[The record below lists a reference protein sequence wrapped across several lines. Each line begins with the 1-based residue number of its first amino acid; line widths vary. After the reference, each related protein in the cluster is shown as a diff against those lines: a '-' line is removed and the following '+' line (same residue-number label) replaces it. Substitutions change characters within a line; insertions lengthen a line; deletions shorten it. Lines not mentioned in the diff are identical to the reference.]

1 MDFWVVEFTRK
12 QVMFPVFIKTTRAG
26 GREYI
31 KLVESYKEK
40 GVTRHRVLFNF
51 GRADLIKRDESFLR
65 IVKRL
70 CEIAEIPLANSNE
83 SSAKTAV
90 FDDCSEATLYN
101 YGYLAYLKLWETLGI
116 RGCLEEVQSLTKIS
130 YSLPDIVFLMAVQHL
145 LEPRSKL
152 STYENKHKY
161 FNLPEISLHHMYRA
175 LDKLADQKEYIETVL
190 FQYNYIRLNK
200 TVDVVFY
207 DVTTISFES
216 VIADDLRN
224 FGFSKECKFNE
235 VQVVM
240 GMLIDS
246 NGIPVGYEL
255 FPGNTFDGKTMV
267 KALENIKKRFGINR
281 VIIVADRGINSK
293 QNLTLIKEAGYEY
306 IVASKIRQMGA
317 KMQEKILSPIGFIS
331 LGDDL
336 GAEQGFRYKTIEY
349 ENVFTDSENVKHFL
363 YENLVITYSPK
374 RAKKD
379 ASDRARLVEKAEKLL
394 EDPEKINALNKRG
407 GKKYINRTNPKKA
420 ETWKLDADKIE
431 KDAKF
436 DGYYGIQS
444 SAKNLSALEVVDA
457 YSMLWKIEESFRI
470 MKSTL
475 EVQPVF
481 HWNENR
487 IKGHFV
493 VCFLAFLM
501 ERNMEQLLVSY
512 SDDKISVSP
521 LKIREALTSMQL
533 AAVTSSGQNF
543 LIKTKSKPLSKKI
556 FKNLQIPIPANITP
570 HDNILELYKDFYE
583 HKPVQLSLL

>member
-1 MDFWVVEFTRK
+1 
-12 QVMFPVFIKTTRAG
+12 VFIKTTRAS

-51 GRADLIKRDESFLR
+51 GRADLIRRDESFLR

-70 CEIAEIPLANSNE
+70 CEVAEIPLANGGETVAE
-83 SSAKTAV
+83 SGV
-90 FDDCSEATLYN
+90 FDDCSEAALYN

-116 RGCLEEVQSLTKIS
+116 RGCLEEAQSLTKIS

-175 LDKLADQKEYIETVL
+175 LDKLADQKEHIETGL

-224 FGFSKECKFNE
+224 FGFSKECRFNE

-255 FPGNTFDGKTMV
+255 FPGNTFDGKTIV
-267 KALENIKKRFGINR
+267 KALENIKKRFGISR

-306 IVASKIRQMGA
+306 IVASKIRGMCA
-317 KMQEKILSPIGFIS
+317 KMQEKILAPDGFVP
-331 LGDDL
+331 LGDGS
-336 GAEQGFRYKTIEY
+336 GAEQGFLYKTIEY
-349 ENVFTDSENVKHFL
+349 ENVYTDSENAKHFL
-363 YENLVITYSPK
+363 SENLVITYSPK

-394 EDPEKINALNKRG
+394 KDPEKINALNKRG
-407 GKKYINRTNPKKA
+407 GKKYINRANPKKE

-431 KDAKF
+431 KDARF

-444 SAKNLSALEVVDA
+444 SAKNLSAIEVVDA

-475 EVQPVF
+475 EVQPVY
-481 HWNENR
+481 HWSENR

-501 ERNMEQLLVSY
+501 ERNMEQLLAGGTENERTA
-512 SDDKISVSP
+512 SP
-521 LKIREALTSMQL
+521 LKIRDALTSMQL
-533 AAVTSSGQNF
+533 AAVTASGQNM
-543 LIKTKSKPLSKKI
+543 LIKTKSTPLSKLI
-556 FKNLQIPIPANITP
+556 FKKLHIPLPANINS
-570 HDNILELYKDFYE
+570 HANILELYKEFYE
-583 HKPVQLSLL
+583 HSIVQLSLL

>member
-1 MDFWVVEFTRK
+1 
-12 QVMFPVFIKTTRAG
+12 VFIKTTRAG

-51 GRADLIKRDESFLR
+51 GRADLIKSDASFLR

-70 CEIAEIPLANSNE
+70 CEIAEVPLAKGSE
-83 SSAKTAV
+83 SCGKAAG

-101 YGYLAYLKLWETLGI
+101 YGYLAYLELWETLGI

-161 FNLPEISLHHMYRA
+161 FNMPEISLHHMYRA
-175 LDKLADQKEYIETVL
+175 LDKLADQKEHIEAGL
-190 FQYNYIRLNK
+190 FQYNYIRLHK
-200 TVDVVFY
+200 TIDVVFY

-306 IVASKIRQMGA
+306 IVASKIRQMSA
-317 KMQEKILSPIGFIS
+317 KMQEKILSSDGFIS
-331 LGDDL
+331 LGDDSV
-336 GAEQGFRYKTIEY
+336 AEKGFRYKTLEY
-349 ENVFTDSENVKHFL
+349 ENIFTDTENVKHFL
-363 YENLVITYSPK
+363 NENLVITYSPK

-394 EDPEKINALNKRG
+394 QNPEKLNAQNKRG
-407 GKKYINRTNPKKA
+407 GKKYVNRINPKKA
-420 ETWKLDADKIE
+420 ETWKLDADKIQ
-431 KDAKF
+431 KDANF

-444 SAKNLSALEVVDA
+444 SAKHLSALEVVEA

-481 HWNENR
+481 HWTENR

-501 ERNMEQLLVSY
+501 ERNMEQLLTGGA
-512 SDDKISVSP
+512 DDEISVSP
-521 LKIREALTSMQL
+521 LKIREALISMQL
-533 AAVTSSGQNF
+533 AAVTASGQNI
-543 LIKTKSKPLSKKI
+543 LVKTTSVSLSKKI
-556 FKNLQIPIPANITP
+556 FKKLQIPIPANINS
-570 HDNILELYKDFYE
+570 HDIILELYKDLFE
-583 HKPVQLSLL
+583 RKPIQLSLL

>member
-1 MDFWVVEFTRK
+1 M
-12 QVMFPVFIKTTRAG
+12 FIKTTRSN

-31 KLVESYKEK
+31 KLVESYREN
-40 GVTRHRVLFNF
+40 GIARHRVLYNF
-51 GRADLIKRDESFLR
+51 GRADMIAKDASFLR

-70 CEIAEIPLANSNE
+70 CEVAGVSIAGENPCEGNE
-83 SSAKTAV
+83 L
-90 FDDCSEATLYN
+90 DDCSEAIMYN
-101 YGYLAYLKLWETLGI
+101 YGYLAYRKLWNDLGI
-116 RGCLEEVQSLTKIS
+116 QCCLEEVQHITKVT
-130 YSLPDIVFLMAVQHL
+130 YSLPDIAFLMAVQHL

-152 STYENKHKY
+152 STYKNQHKY
-161 FNLPEISLHHMYRA
+161 FQMDESILHQMYRA
-175 LDKLADQKEYIETVL
+175 LGKFAEQKEHIETGL

-216 VIADDLRN
+216 VIADELRN

-240 GMLIDS
+240 GMIIDS

-267 KALENIKKRFGINR
+267 KALENIKLRFGINR

-293 QNLTLIKEAGYEY
+293 MNLSLIKEAGYGY
-306 IVASKIRQMGA
+306 IVASKIKCMGA
-317 KMQEKILSPIGFIS
+317 KMQTQILDPSGFVA
-331 LGDDL
+331 LNDNTG
-336 GAEQGFRYKTIEY
+336 EQGFRYKNIGY
-349 ENVFTDSENVKHFL
+349 ENIFTDENGKKHAL
-363 YENLVITYSPK
+363 YENLIITYSPK

-379 ASDRARLVEKAEKLL
+379 ADDRARLVEKAEKLL
-394 EDPEKINALNKRG
+394 QDPEKINAQNKRG
-407 GKKYINRTNPKKA
+407 GKKYIDRKDPKKA
-420 ETWKLDADKIE
+420 ETWQLATDRIE

-436 DGYYGIQS
+436 DGFYGIQS
-444 SAKNLSALEVVDA
+444 SEINLSPLEIVDA

-481 HWNENR
+481 LWNPER

-501 ERNMEQLLVSY
+501 ERNMELLLANTT
-512 SDDKISVSP
+512 DDNEYVASP
-521 LKIREALTSMQL
+521 EKIREALMSMQL
-533 AAVTSSGQNF
+533 AAISTSNREMF
-543 LIKTKSKPLSKKI
+543 IKTKSTPLAKKI
-556 FKNLQIPIPANITP
+556 FKTLKLPTPANISTS
-570 HDNILELYKDFYE
+570 DDLSELYQHFLLR
-583 HKPVQLSLL
+583 HPVQMSLS